1 MCGAGGI
8 NTQGT
13 KERLEE
19 LLETHFCDAPDSER
33 HESELRTLTEQ
44 LFESIDLQGRAT
56 VFKALAD
63 EKRLKILALLRFRE
77 MCVCEL
83 TAALGLTQPN
93 LSHHVR
99 KLENAGLVRSE
110 KRGKWVYYSPT
121 DEAMPERL
129 GLA

>member
-44 LFESIDLQGRAT
+44 LFESIDLQSRAT

-99 KLENAGLVRSE
+99 RLENAGLVRSE
-110 KRGKWVYYSPT
+110 KRGKWVYYSLS
-121 DEAMPERL
+121 DEALPGRL

>member
-110 KRGKWVYYSPT
+110 KRGKWVYYSLS